1 VKLVHLFGLILKKFV
16 TMHGH
21 TNVKKQNNLVWKTEG
36 VRGIIEEMNDERND
50 RNRFPQMER
59 T

>member
-1 VKLVHLFGLILKKFV
+1 VKLVHLFGFIAKKFV

-21 TNVKKQNNLVWKTEG
+21 MNVKKNNLVWKTEG
-36 VRGIIEEMNDERND
+36 VRGIIEEVNDERND
-50 RNRFPQMER
+50 HNRFPQMER